1 MSIMTI
7 KKWSKTK
14 MLVARLTA
22 KSSKVVEI
30 RLDNDY
36 KSDCV
41 NDLAR
46 LDTFLDKVSLDVAV
60 TLVKK
65 EGIKATASDVN
76 DAIFGET
83 FGRKGLRV
91 SLMQSSLGENK
102 DKIAEEQMEVHPNV
116 HGLLR
121 DKNTGKMYI
130 NGKLMSGQI
139 EMGFIPKGVVSR
151 VKDLIKS
158 KLGLECGKWVRVCC
172 DDYELEI
179 IENGQVK
186 KWN

>member
-1 MSIMTI
+1 
-7 KKWSKTK
+7 
-14 MLVARLTA
+14 MLVARLTN
-22 KSSKVVEI
+22 KSDANKVLVI

-41 NDLAR
+41 SDLAR
-46 LDTFLDKVSLDVAV
+46 LDSFLNKVNLDVA
-60 TLVKK
+60 TSLVKK
-65 EGIKATASDVN
+65 EGIKASASDVN

-91 SLMQSSLGENK
+91 SLMQSANGVNK
-102 DKIAEEQMEVHPNV
+102 DKIAEDHMEVHPSV

-121 DKNTGKMYI
+121 DKNTGKMYV
-130 NGKLMSGQI
+130 NGKVISGYPM
-139 EMGFIPKGVVSR
+139 EKTFTPKGVVSR

-172 DDYELEI
+172 DDYEVEI
-179 IENGQVK
+179 VK
-186 KWN
+186 DEFEKVAF

>member
-1 MSIMTI
+1 
-7 KKWSKTK
+7 
-14 MLVARLTA
+14 MLVAKLTN
-22 KSSKVVEI
+22 KSDASNVVVI

-60 TLVKK
+60 ALVNK
-65 EGIKATASDVN
+65 EIKASADDVN
-76 DAIFGET
+76 DAIFGES

-91 SLMQSSLGENK
+91 SLMQSANGVNK
-102 DKIAEEQMEVHPNV
+102 DKIAEDHMDLHPNV

-121 DKNTGKMYI
+121 DKNTGKVYV
-130 NGKLMSGQI
+130 NGKLMSGNL
-139 EMGFIPKGVVSR
+139 EKVFIPKGVVNR
-151 VKDLIKS
+151 VKDLMKS

-172 DDYELEI
+172 DGYDLEI
-179 IENGQVK
+179 EKDGLKVEI
-186 KWN
+186 